1 MEQILFRKLTEENFH
16 ADSLDDFIRRQQ
28 VTECWRRVDGKLTL
42 LPECFVED
50 WDITKRRS
58 VAGEILSCINGQGF
72 AYGAFSG
79 DVVVGYICVSDK
91 RFGSEG
97 QYIELTLFHVSE
109 PFRRMGIGR
118 ELFRLACEE
127 AHKHGA
133 KKLYIS
139 AHSSKESQSAYRSLG
154 CVEAEEI
161 DPVIAENEP
170 FDIQME
176 YRL

>member
-1 MEQILFRKLTEENFH
+1 
-16 ADSLDDFIRRQQ
+16 
-28 VTECWRRVDGKLTL
+28 
-42 LPECFVED
+42 
-50 WDITKRRS
+50 
-58 VAGEILSCINGQGF
+58 
-72 AYGAFSG
+72 
-79 DVVVGYICVSDK
+79 
-91 RFGSEG
+91 
-97 QYIELTLFHVSE
+97 
-109 PFRRMGIGR
+109 MGIGR

-139 AHSSKESQSAYRSLG
+139 AHSSKESQSAYRALG